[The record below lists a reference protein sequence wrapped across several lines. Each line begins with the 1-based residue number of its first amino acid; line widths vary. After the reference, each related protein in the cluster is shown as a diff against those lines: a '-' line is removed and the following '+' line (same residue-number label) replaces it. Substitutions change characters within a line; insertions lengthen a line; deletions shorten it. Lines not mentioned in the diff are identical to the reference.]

1 MADDCEISS
10 FLLKFHQLKY
20 AGNKACLWLDCENG
34 ETLVQLQVLLKSDQ
48 QHLRRHTPAH
58 HVGPQVRRRHGHD
71 RHPQFHPPPPRV
83 REQPARWRR
92 REKRALDRAMELN
105 NISRLPPAA
114 RQAAAA
120 LQSSAVKAGPPPLRS
135 VAVKAGPSPLRST
148 AVEAG
153 PLPLMSAAVEAV
165 PLPLKSA
172 TFEAGLPLP
181 QQSAA
186 VEAVPPPP
194 KSTAVEADLPL
205 PQQSAAVEA
214 AIPPLHSY
222 AELVIV
228 ADPLKVIHTNNPRPV
243 PDEIPLLPLPTL
255 SWPGHYLPEDLQHHS
270 PSLGDQGLAT
280 FPRYGDGGEAS
291 TLPPSQEHT
300 PQPLEHSQGSGT
312 PELCWIWETEGS
324 KKKKRGGRK
333 KK

>member
-10 FLLKFHQLKY
+10 FLLKFQKLKY

-48 QHLRRHTPAH
+48 QNLRRHTPAH
-58 HVGPQVRRRHGHD
+58 HVGPQVQRRHGHD

-135 VAVKAGPSPLRST
+135 AAVK
-148 AVEAG
+148 AG

-172 TFEAGLPLP
+172 
-181 QQSAA
+181 A
-186 VEAVPPPP
+186 VEAG
-194 KSTAVEADLPL
+194 LPL

-228 ADPLKVIHTNNPRPV
+228 ADPLKVIHTNNPRPVPDEIPRPV